1 MVLNLNKSG
10 GINMLGKNNKYIEV
24 DMALWLG
31 VKFKNNLKI
40 YLNINILGLQQIT
53 TLQMHGMEVFF
64 NNK

>member
-53 TLQMHGMEVFF
+53 TL
-64 NNK
+64 